1 MPKPLTNEQDAFG
14 HAVWDQYHGTK
25 AFEIIER
32 SDGLFSISSG
42 PSAYLSEP
50 AYWAPYEKEALEQ
63 HAHGRVLDIGCNAG
77 RHALFLQQNGL
88 DVLGVDVS
96 PLSIAVA
103 KERGLKSAEVL
114 SIDDLSAEL
123 GTFDTILMLGNNFG
137 LFASPAKARRLL
149 RRFKTLTRPRATLIA
164 ESLNVYE
171 TKDPDHLA
179 YLAANRERGRMSGQI
194 RMRARYKRFVT
205 PWFDYLMVS
214 PAEMEALLDGTGWQI
229 VRRYQAAGGRLYLRR
244 GAQITSWS
252 SPTMTLPSNSE
263 RTPSMND
270 EIVKPCAALARSW

>member
-1 MPKPLTNEQDAFG
+1 VAKPLTDEQDAFG
-14 HAVWDQYHGTK
+14 HAVWDHYHGTN

-32 SDGLFSISSG
+32 SDGHFAISSG
-42 PSAYLSEP
+42 PAVYLAEP
-50 AYWAPYEKEALEQ
+50 AFWGAQEREVLER

-77 RHALFLQQNGL
+77 RHALFLQQRGL

-96 PLSIAVA
+96 PLAIAVA
-103 KERGLKSAEVL
+103 EERGLKSAEVL
-114 SIDDLSAEL
+114 SIDDVDATL

-137 LFASPAKARRLL
+137 LFASPSKARSAL
-149 RRFKTLTRPRATLIA
+149 RRFKTISRPGATLIA

-179 YLAANRERGRMSGQI
+179 YLAANRARGRMSGQI

-214 PAEMEALLDGTGWQI
+214 PVEMEALLDGTGWRIANQ
-229 VRRYQAAGGRLYLRR
+229 YGGARLYT
-244 GAQITSWS
+244 AVI
-252 SPTMTLPSNSE
+252 E
-263 RTPSMND
+263 RV
-270 EIVKPCAALARSW
+270 E